1 MRFWRLSSP
10 AYADRFD
17 GGYGRANDGRWNRKS
32 QLVTYCAS
40 VASLCVLQKLVHIED
55 VSLFPDDLRLV
66 HYEAPDDLPVT
77 QLEPGDPLEDG
88 WQLDVSV
95 SQDIGAAWY
104 EARETALLRAPSVI
118 VVTQETADRNYV
130 VNHTHPDASRITLAG
145 IKPFRLD
152 ARLLSFSTKA
162 DG

>member
-1 MRFWRLSSP
+1 MRLWRLSSP

-40 VASLCVLQKLVHIED
+40 VPSLCILEKLVHIED
-55 VSLFPDDLRLV
+55 VNLFPDELRLV

-77 QLEPGDPLEDG
+77 ELEPDDPLGEG

-104 EARETALLRAPSVI
+104 EACETVLLRAPSVLA
-118 VVTQETADRNYV
+118 VTRETADRNYV
-130 VNHTHPDASRITLAG
+130 VNHAHPDVSRITLAE
-145 IKPFRLD
+145 IKPFTLD
-152 ARLLSFSTKA
+152 PRLLSFSTKA